1 MEQTTVLVLVLI
13 SLTTGYAEN
22 TFDLEAEDYIHVPV
36 NESLKSIITNRETA
50 SNKQAVWMLV
60 SQIGMLKFD
69 FCLDRES
76 DVRVDNILFSND
88 GEEDIVT
95 VLMNW
100 EEIGTFRTH
109 SKSQNGKAWI
119 DYVSTGRIG
128 RIRRLSPG
136 QHSLVLQLTQSD
148 KFGVEIDK
156 VTVTV
161 SEESIQKQVFLCNVF
176 CFDNINYEH
185 LKGRDY
191 VQSARLEQKSGPT
204 QCAEIDNIKIPFY
217 HNSLQSYEIRAM
229 HPKYKAYVNVRV
241 PDWTNCDMA
250 IERLWRFDN
259 ITYQV
264 NKEEKI
270 RREYAI
276 LTFSQEV
283 NSYVIIV
290 FFAIPGPL
298 QGSPDSEIGSILTV
312 ELQDSLSEPIELG
325 FKYLGRKEEYTD
337 PVYNTFRPGALNF
350 SLEIPDFTWSGGLSN
365 AVKILI
371 PKNLSDTL
379 DIKTINLRKR
389 PQKEEQIFD
398 FHDNGDT
405 IIQGVDVDFW
415 WQYNKNL
422 TVKINDKVY
431 TNADYIRLYQRI
443 PWTNGHYGQTM
454 VIYQDGMVRLLPLTP
469 PGIDWIP
476 FGSSVLI
483 GESNPTQP
491 RSSASIKIIDVD
503 VKKMSMKIVYENG
516 NTATLNIRSSFS
528 ETILTVSDVTY
539 KNRKKYPF
547 LTFMSMWVADG
558 NSDVDHVSVN
568 GNMAHRVTER
578 RKLFGTSFVF
588 YRKCLSKH
596 NTLSPDI
603 RVELLN

>member
-1 MEQTTVLVLVLI
+1 MEQKIVLVLVLI
-13 SLTTGYAEN
+13 SLTTGYAEK
-22 TFDLEAEDYIHVPV
+22 TFDLEAEDYLHIPA
-36 NESLKSIITNRETA
+36 NETIKSITNRETA
-50 SNKQAVWMLV
+50 SNKKAVWMLV

-69 FCLDRES
+69 FCLDKES
-76 DVRVDNILFSND
+76 DVLVDNILYSND
-88 GEEDIVT
+88 GEEDILT

-109 SKSQNGKAWI
+109 SRSQGGKAWT

-128 RIRRLSPG
+128 RIRRLPAG
-136 QHSLVLQLTQSD
+136 QHSLVLLLTQSD

-156 VTVTV
+156 VTVKIG
-161 SEESIQKQVFLCNVF
+161 EESIQKQVFLCNVF
-176 CFDNINYEH
+176 CFDDINYEH

-191 VQSARLEQKSGPT
+191 VRSARLEQKSEPT

-229 HPKYKAYVNVRV
+229 HPKYKAYANVRD

-259 ITYQV
+259 ITYKV
-264 NKEEKI
+264 NKEEKK
-270 RREYAI
+270 RKGYAI

-283 NSYVIIV
+283 NSYVIVV
-290 FFAIPGPL
+290 FFALRGPR

-325 FKYLGRKEEYTD
+325 FNYLGRKEEYTD
-337 PVYNTFRPGALNF
+337 PVYHTFRPGALNF
-350 SLEIPDFTWSGGLSN
+350 SLAIPDFTWSGGPSN
-365 AVKILI
+365 AIKILI

-389 PQKEEQIFD
+389 PQKEEQSFN

-405 IIQGVDVDFW
+405 IIEGVDVDFW
-415 WQYNKNL
+415 WQYNKNM
-422 TVKINDKVY
+422 TVKIDDKVFP
-431 TNADYIRLYQRI
+431 NADYIRLYQKL
-443 PWTNGHYGQTM
+443 PWTNGQYGQTL

-469 PGIDWIP
+469 PGVDWIP

-483 GESNPTQP
+483 GESNPRQP
-491 RSSASIKIIDVD
+491 RPSASIKSIDID

-516 NTATLNIRSSFS
+516 NTATLHIRSSFS

-539 KNRKKYPF
+539 KNRQKYPF
-547 LTFMSMWVADG
+547 LTFMSMWVTDG
-558 NSDVDHVSVN
+558 NADVDHVSVN
-568 GNMAHRVTER
+568 GNIAHRVTDW

-603 RVELLN
+603 RVELLK